1 MTNLEMYET
10 HLNEKCKIHF
20 KWFEDTKELKYR
32 DLTDPEKK
40 IVFLKHRFT
49 PTISTFTKQ

>member
-32 DLTDPEKK
+32 DLTDPEKNSS
-40 IVFLKHRFT
+40 F
-49 PTISTFTKQ
+49 